1 MVVPNVYKFNIIIDD
16 EDGAFDD
23 HDDYGYNVPQVGSP
37 TKALLCRW
45 KMKNMWMKMIKMMER
60 VRMVRPRRGSNATIF
75 LQTPVSRLRY
85 LSQLHKKILSQRGF
99 LVNMTTQF
107 LTKKSDN
114 IYWFSLKCV
123 TAAECGTVLETSFE
137 YNETTLKLSGNIH
150 ANISAIR

>member
-23 HDDYGYNVPQVGSP
+23 NDDYGYNVPQVGSP
-37 TKALLCRW
+37 TKALSCRW

-60 VRMVRPRRGSNATIF
+60 VSMVRPRRGSNATIF

-85 LSQLHKKILSQRGF
+85 LSQLHKKCFKRDF
-99 LVNMTTQF
+99 LVNMNANF
-107 LTKKSDN
+107 LTKKSGK

-150 ANISAIR
+150 ANISTIR